1 MGSSQFN
8 AEGNPKI
15 DYHPIQSLGKETLLI
30 SPTGDKHWPDG
41 LLGSDTLMCTLMCLL
56 IAIQSDISKEEDET
70 DPEEEKEDT
79 MPRDLDPV
87 IEV

>member
-8 AEGNPKI
+8 AGGNPMI
-15 DYHPIQSLGKETLLI
+15 DYYPFQRGKETLLI
-30 SPTGDKHWPDG
+30 SPAGDKHWPDG
-41 LLGSDTLMCTLMCLL
+41 PLGSDALMCTLMCLL
-56 IAIQSDISKEEDET
+56 IAIQSDISKEEEET

-79 MPRDLDPV
+79 MPKDLDPV